1 MNSTTKSEKFII
13 GKIEIFI
20 YLIYYKQIQIQKN
33 NWKLP
38 ISNVKLLTFG
48 REILDI
54 SFWLDFI
61 Q

>member
-13 GKIEIFI
+13 GKKEIFI
-20 YLIYYKQIQIQKN
+20 CLIYYKQIQIQKN